1 MMIAAVHTWITRVG
15 VKELPERGCRLIHII
30 EHMHLEDAHAAKLTE
45 FMFILAPL
53 KILGATGSPARPL
66 AVI

>member
-1 MMIAAVHTWITRVG
+1 
-15 VKELPERGCRLIHII
+15 
-30 EHMHLEDAHAAKLTE
+30 MHLEDAHAAKLTE